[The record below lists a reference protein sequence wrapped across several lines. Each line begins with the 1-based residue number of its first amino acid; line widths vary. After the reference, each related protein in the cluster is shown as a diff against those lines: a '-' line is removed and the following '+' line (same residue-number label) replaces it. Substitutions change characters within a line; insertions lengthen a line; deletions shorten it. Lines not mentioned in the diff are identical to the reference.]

1 MASTAAQIAANAPAR
16 RPAGAV
22 LKLTRRFRAPPA
34 RVFRAFTDL
43 ATLQKWW
50 GPKGFTLPKARLDP
64 RPGGTYRFDMHAPSG
79 SVHVLTG
86 TFREVVAPR
95 SLVYS
100 WAWMDGEKIGPETL
114 VTIEFLAWGNGTE
127 VRLVHERFPGAA
139 SRNSHRGGWS
149 QCFDRLGAL
158 LRGRAVH

>member
-1 MASTAAQIAANAPAR
+1 MASTATQAAPRTPAR
-16 RPAGAV
+16 RTTAAV
-22 LKLTRRFRAPPA
+22 LKLTRRFRAPPE

-86 TFREVVAPR
+86 TFREVVPPR
-95 SLVYS
+95 RLVYS
-100 WAWMDGEKIGPETL
+100 WIWLDGDMKGGETL
-114 VTIEFLAWGNGTE
+114 VTLEFRPWGAGTE
-127 VRLVHERFPGAA
+127 LRLVHEGFPGAA
-139 SRNSHRGGWS
+139 ARNSHRGGWS

-158 LRGRAVH
+158 LRGRAVR